1 MFKNNKKKIFIIHY
15 FIIFLLFLIPSS
27 FANSKEI
34 QKIIITGNDRISQET
49 IILFS
54 GVKLNQEITNE
65 KLNEILKNLYNTN
78 FFENVSVQLSDLS
91 LLISVVEAP
100 IIDTIEFKGIKAD
113 KILEGLNK
121 VINLKSRS
129 SFNDFTISNDRL
141 LIKNYL
147 KELGYYFSEVET
159 IVENLDNNLVKV
171 IHKIEIGNKAKIKK
185 ISFIGKKFFKDSKL
199 RGLIVSEEYKFWKV
213 ISGRKFLNEQVI
225 NLDKRLLK
233 NFYLNKGYYNVEINT
248 SFAKL
253 LNDEEFE
260 LIFNIN
266 ANDKI
271 YFNNL
276 ALQIPDDFNLNNF
289 SDLNKLF
296 KELKGTTYSI
306 NTVNKIL
313 DELDKITLNEE
324 YKSISAGVEENIV
337 ENKLDLIF
345 NIKETEKI
353 FVEKINIFG
362 NNITRESVIRNN
374 LEIDE
379 GDPFNEILQNKGE
392 NNLKSLNFF
401 KSVSSEIIDGN
412 NQNTKIININ
422 VEEKATGEI
431 TAGAGLGTS
440 GGTFVFGIKENNYLG
455 KGLAVIANTS
465 INAESIKGSLS
476 LENPNFNNSDK
487 SLFGSIDAI
496 EIDRMTTNGY
506 KTNKTGFSIGT
517 NFEYYEDFKLGL
529 STETYYEKI
538 ETDSTASARQQSQ
551 EGNYWDTFIN
561 TKFDY
566 DKRNQRFKTDDGIR
580 SIYSLSLPII
590 SDTYTLTNSYTFNK
604 YSSLY
609 DNNITTFGLYLES
622 ANSIKDKDVKLT
634 ERLFVPSKK
643 LRGFER
649 GKVGP
654 KDGND
659 FIGGNY
665 VATINASTTLPILFE
680 NSESLDALM
689 FIDVANIWGVDY
701 DSSIDASNKIRS
713 SIGLGIDWFSA
724 IGPINFSLTE
734 TISKADTDIT
744 ESFRFNIGTTF

>member
-1 MFKNNKKKIFIIHY
+1 MIKNNKKTIFNFYFYIFFILSLIH
-15 FIIFLLFLIPSS
+15 FS
-27 FANSKEI
+27 FANSQEI
-34 QKIIITGNDRISQET
+34 QKIIITGNDRISEET

-54 GVKLNQEITNE
+54 DVKLNQTITNE
-65 KLNEILKNLYNTN
+65 KLNEILKNLYNTD
-78 FFENVSVQLSDLS
+78 FFENVSVNISDDR
-91 LLISVVEAP
+91 LLISVIESP
-100 IIDTIEFKGIKAD
+100 IIDKIEFKGIKAD
-113 KILEGLNK
+113 KILDGLNK
-121 VINLKSRS
+121 VISLKSRS
-129 SFNDFTISNDRL
+129 SFNEFKITNDRAI
-141 LIKNYL
+141 IKNYL
-147 KELGYYFSEVET
+147 KDIGYYFADLET
-159 IVENLDNNLVKV
+159 IVESLDNNLVRV
-171 IHKIEIGNKAKIKK
+171 IHDIELGNKAKIKK
-185 ISFIGKKFFKDSKL
+185 ISFIGDKYFKDSKL
-199 RGLIVSEEYKFWKV
+199 RGLIVSEEYKFWKI
-213 ISGRKFLNEQVI
+213 ISGRKFLNEQAI
-225 NLDKRLLK
+225 SLDKRLLK

-253 LNDEEFE
+253 LDDEQFE

-266 ANDKI
+266 AKDKI

-276 ALQIPDDFNLNNF
+276 TLQIPDDFDFVNF
-289 SDLNKLF
+289 NELNKF
-296 KELKGTTYSI
+296 FAELKGEPYSI

-313 DELDKITLNEE
+313 DKLDKITLNEE
-324 YKSISAGVEENIV
+324 YKSINASVEEKIV
-337 ENKLDLIF
+337 ENKLDLNF
-345 NIKETEKI
+345 NIEETERL

-374 LEIDE
+374 LEVDE
-379 GDPFNEILQNKGE
+379 GDPFNEILQKKSE

-401 KSVSSEIIDGN
+401 KSVSSEIIDGK

-431 TAGAGLGTS
+431 TAGAGFGTS

-455 KGLAVIANTS
+455 KGLAVDANAS
-465 INAESIKGSLS
+465 INSESFKGSLS
-476 LENPNFNNSDK
+476 IENPNFNNSDK
-487 SLFGSIDAI
+487 ALFGSIDAI

-506 KTNKTGFSIGT
+506 KTNKTGFSFGT
-517 NFEYYEDFKLGL
+517 NFEYYEDFRLGL
-529 STETYYEKI
+529 STESYYEKI

-580 SIYSLSLPII
+580 SIYSLSLPLI
-590 SDTYTLTNSYTFNK
+590 SDTYTLTNSYSFNK

-609 DNNITTFGLYLES
+609 DNNITTFGVFLES

-634 ERLFVPSKK
+634 ERLFVPTRK

-665 VATINASTTLPILFE
+665 IATINASTTLPLLFE
-680 NSESLDALM
+680 NSEALDALL
-689 FIDVANIWGVDY
+689 FLDIANIWGVDY
-701 DSSIDASNKIRS
+701 DSSIDESDKIRS
-713 SIGLGIDWFSA
+713 SIGIGIDWFTA

>member
-1 MFKNNKKKIFIIHY
+1 MFKSDKKSIFKIY
-15 FIIFLLFLIPSS
+15 FLVTFLLFLIPFP

-34 QKIIITGNDRISQET
+34 QKIIITGNERISNET

-54 GVKLNQEITNE
+54 DVKLNQKITNE
-65 KLNEILKNLYNTN
+65 KLNEILKNLYNTD
-78 FFENVSVQLSDLS
+78 FFENVSVKLRDDR

-100 IIDTIEFKGIKAD
+100 IIDKIEFTGIKAD
-113 KILEGLNK
+113 KIIDGLNK
-121 VINLKSRS
+121 VISLKSRS
-129 SFNDFTISNDRL
+129 SFNDFTITNDRL
-141 LIKNYL
+141 KIKNYL
-147 KELGYYFSEVET
+147 KDIGYYFSQVET
-159 IVENLDNNLVKV
+159 IVENLDNNLVK
-171 IHKIEIGNKAKIKK
+171 ITHKIELGNKAKIKK
-185 ISFIGKKFFKDSKL
+185 ISFIGDKYFKDSKL
-199 RGLIVSEEYKFWKV
+199 RGLIISEEYKFWKI
-213 ISGRKFLNEQVI
+213 ISGRKFLNEQTI
-225 NLDKRLLK
+225 KFDKRLLK

-253 LNDEEFE
+253 LDDEQFE

-276 ALQIPDDFNLNNF
+276 SLQIPDDFNFDNF
-289 SDLNKLF
+289 NELNKLL

-324 YKSISAGVEENIV
+324 YKSINASVEEKIAK
-337 ENKLDLIF
+337 NKLDLNF
-345 NIKETEKI
+345 NIEETERL

-374 LEIDE
+374 LEVDE
-379 GDPFNEILQNKGE
+379 GDPFNEILQKKSE

-401 KSVSSEIIDGN
+401 KSVSSKITDGS

-431 TAGAGLGTS
+431 TAGAGFGTS

-455 KGLAVIANTS
+455 KGLAVVANTT
-465 INAESIKGSLS
+465 INSESFKGSLS
-476 LENPNFNNSDK
+476 VENPNFNNSDK
-487 SLFGSIDAI
+487 SLFGSVDAI
-496 EIDRMTTNGY
+496 EIDRMATNGY
-506 KTNKTGFSIGT
+506 KTNKTGFSFGT
-517 NFEYYEDFKLGL
+517 NFEYYEDFRLGL
-529 STETYYEKI
+529 STESYYEKI

-561 TKFDY
+561 TRFDY

-580 SIYSLSLPII
+580 SVYDLSLPLI
-590 SDTYTLTNSYTFNK
+590 SDTYTLTNSYSFNK

-609 DNNITTFGLYLES
+609 DNNITTFGFFLES
-622 ANSIKDKDVKLT
+622 ANSIKDKDIKLT
-634 ERLFVPSKK
+634 ERLFIPSKK

-665 VATINASTTLPILFE
+665 VATINASTTLPVLFE
-680 NSESLDALM
+680 NSEALDALL
-689 FIDVANIWGVDY
+689 FLDIANIWGVDY
-701 DSSIDASNKIRS
+701 DSSINDSDKIRS
-713 SIGLGIDWFSA
+713 SIGIGIDWFSA